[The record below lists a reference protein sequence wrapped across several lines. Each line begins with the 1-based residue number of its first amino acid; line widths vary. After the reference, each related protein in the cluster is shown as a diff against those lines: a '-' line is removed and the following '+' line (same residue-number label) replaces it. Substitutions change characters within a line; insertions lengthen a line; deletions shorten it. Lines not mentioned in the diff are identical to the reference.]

1 MGANST
7 SLVVGSSAGAPRLGD
22 DHSVST
28 LQQLI
33 KATEDAAQ
41 NCHAKKSNVQK
52 KLELILSTLNR
63 YAAGVDVLIQQHPD
77 TTALVWGVIRMLVTV
92 AASDQNTSD
101 RLSTALV
108 DIVDSIGRCEDY
120 QNLYPNAK
128 RLEAIISK
136 LYAEV
141 INFLVRSKKYYETNG
156 ALRLVKGSLTPFD
169 TKFGVILQR
178 IEKLRQEV
186 RDEVQLIS
194 TQVQETDVQEQMKL
208 QKELLSH
215 FDTAKQQWY
224 IEDKFRQETSTKKRE
239 KSLRNI
245 RVWLDAANFDHLKRE
260 KQWQNGTCEWITKKG
275 DFISWL
281 ENGTGALWIY
291 GIPGCGKTVMSTFLQ
306 EILTEQGHTT
316 VHFFCK
322 NDDSSKRS
330 PRYVV
335 ATLIAQLLDHLN
347 LEAYQDSMANL
358 INKTSDRSPDISKLS
373 MDKLC
378 RLLGDLLLILPPLV
392 IIIDALDECE
402 AENLSR
408 SFLLEKLM
416 EYSSSISGTK
426 IVFTSRHEE
435 PFIELLDPCKKIEMS
450 KEDVA
455 HDIEAVVRK
464 SVDGHPKLRKLKDKI
479 ISSLLAGA
487 DGMFLWAELMVA
499 TLKRARNPNAVEK
512 MLASLPVGLNGVYE
526 HILISIGR
534 KLTDDE
540 LELRKEILGWVTT
553 AIRPMTVEELSIALA
568 IKISSSALDEGEII
582 LRLESDVRELCGPM
596 LKITGDRTV
605 QIVHMSVKD
614 MLHGHSLATG
624 VPLVDYKYLLSIT
637 PETEHARIA
646 SCCITYLAFEKF
658 GEDSFEDQLSLPGK
672 NLSLITQEHALL
684 EYAASYWIQHLIK
697 SKINGIQYLD
707 RTLQFLQSKFCS
719 IWIQLITAFTQRDEQ
734 NFSVHIL
741 MRSKLKDWVR
751 ENGVLDDDKSAQI
764 LDNYLFQAIDSIV
777 KKFEIRLGVENVQTL
792 KALHR
797 LGCLYDHEDR
807 IEEAMSTQQKVV
819 DLTSRAS
826 VTSRASDPD
835 AQEIFKKA
843 RIELAYLYGIKGDY
857 AKSIEIL
864 ELVLGGSDPS
874 KWTYDRRGAEAMAD
888 LGMVYRKW
896 GKLEKAREMAEK
908 GAEGLTTILGP
919 THLLSIRYNVEL
931 CRTYYALGLYDEAQM
946 LLDGTLK
953 IADDALGPEESVTLH
968 GRCVLGNILHARGK
982 LDEAEELLRKV
993 LGLFRQQWGENGRST
1008 AMLKIH
1014 LADVLVDKKEFEEAI
1029 VLYIGAM
1036 ETYEDLHNHELQHP
1050 ETHASAVKLARCYV
1064 HLGLSSSSETVMIKY
1079 GLSEEEVKSDYLK
1092 LSEKEAYTEKAV
1104 TDKTSVSKGDDY
1116 VLVTERDLGFDE
1128 ATSLAFVKDFKAPS
1142 VCNDEKTSIHLI
1154 PPNLKE
1160 SASLTAIS
1168 LVP

>member
-1 MGANST
+1 
-7 SLVVGSSAGAPRLGD
+7 
-22 DHSVST
+22 
-28 LQQLI
+28 
-33 KATEDAAQ
+33 
-41 NCHAKKSNVQK
+41 
-52 KLELILSTLNR
+52 
-63 YAAGVDVLIQQHPD
+63 
-77 TTALVWGVIRMLVTV
+77 
-92 AASDQNTSD
+92 
-101 RLSTALV
+101 
-108 DIVDSIGRCEDY
+108 
-120 QNLYPNAK
+120 
-128 RLEAIISK
+128 
-136 LYAEV
+136 
-141 INFLVRSKKYYETNG
+141 
-156 ALRLVKGSLTPFD
+156 
-169 TKFGVILQR
+169 
-178 IEKLRQEV
+178 
-186 RDEVQLIS
+186 
-194 TQVQETDVQEQMKL
+194 
-208 QKELLSH
+208 
-215 FDTAKQQWY
+215 
-224 IEDKFRQETSTKKRE
+224 
-239 KSLRNI
+239 
-245 RVWLDAANFDHLKRE
+245 
-260 KQWQNGTCEWITKKG
+260 
-275 DFISWL
+275 
-281 ENGTGALWIY
+281 
-291 GIPGCGKTVMSTFLQ
+291 MSTFLQ
-306 EILTEQGHTT
+306 ERLTEQGHTT

-322 NDDSSKRS
+322 NDDSSKRR
-330 PRYVV
+330 PPYVV

-347 LEAYQDSMANL
+347 LEAYQDSVANL

-408 SFLLEKLM
+408 SFLLEKLIG
-416 EYSSSISGTK
+416 YNNSISGTK

-455 HDIEAVVRK
+455 DDIEAVVRK

-512 MLASLPVGLNGVYE
+512 MLMNLPVGLNGVYE

-553 AIRPMTVEELSIALA
+553 AIRPMTVEELSVALA
-568 IKISSSALDEGEII
+568 IEIGSSAIDEGEIV

-596 LKITGDRTV
+596 LKITGDGTV

-624 VPLVDYKYLLSIT
+624 VATGVPLVDHKYLLSIT
-637 PETEHARIA
+637 PEAEHTRIA

-684 EYAASYWIQHLIK
+684 EYAASYWIQHLTK
-697 SKINGIQYLD
+697 SKIDGVQCLD

-719 IWIQLITAFTQRDEQ
+719 IWIQLITAFTQRHEK
-734 NFSVHIL
+734 NFSIHIL
-741 MRSKLKDWVR
+741 MRSKLKNWVR
-751 ENGVLDDDKSAQI
+751 ENGGPDDDKSAQI
-764 LDNYLFQAIDSIV
+764 LDNYLFQAVDSIV
-777 KKFEIRLGVENVQTL
+777 KKFEIRLGVGSVQTL

-807 IEEAMSTQQKVV
+807 IEEAILTQQKVV
-819 DLTSRAS
+819 DLTSRA
-826 VTSRASDPD
+826 TDPD
-835 AQEIFKKA
+835 AQEIFKSA
-843 RIELAYLYGIKGDY
+843 CIELAYYNNIKGNY

-874 KWTYDRRGAEAMAD
+874 KWTYDRTGAEAMAD
-888 LGMVYRKW
+888 LGMAYRKW

-931 CRTYYALGLYDEAQM
+931 CRTYYVLGLYDEAQM
-946 LLDGTLK
+946 LLDDTLK

-993 LGLFRQQWGENGRST
+993 LGGFRQQWGENGRST
-1008 AMLKIH
+1008 AGLKIY
-1014 LADVLVDKKEFEEAI
+1014 LADVLVEKKEFEEAL
-1029 VLYIGAM
+1029 VLYIGAT

-1050 ETHASAVKLARCYV
+1050 DTHASAVKLARCYV
-1064 HLGLSSSSETVMIKY
+1064 HLGLSSSSEAVMIKY
-1079 GLSEEEVKSDYLK
+1079 GLSKEEVKSDHLK
-1092 LSEKEAYTEKAV
+1092 LSEKETYTEKVV
-1104 TDKTSVSKGDDY
+1104 TDKTSVSKGDGY
-1116 VLVTERDLGFDE
+1116 VLVTEQDLGFDE
-1128 ATSLAFVKDFKAPS
+1128 ATSLEFVKDLKAPS
-1142 VCNDEKTSIHLI
+1142 VCNDEKTRSRLI
-1154 PPNLKE
+1154 PSN
-1160 SASLTAIS
+1160 
-1168 LVP
+1168 